1 MNLVYR
7 RFWPWNS
14 CFCVTSSLQFCTIV
28 PYLQSETQ
36 SPFEFVPPGLHPRVG
51 HTPAGQ
57 LWWWWRWWFGLEF
70 GESLR
75 VAELSQIKGGALAM
89 FWKLVLQM
97 VICTCQSLSLSS
109 CHIRGQVWCQGQFC
123 VWCSERDSEFICVGP
138 GSIQS
143 HLWYHIALLKPH
155 HVEMG
160 RKSNMQIESLH
171 HWPLKTSSSTKD
183 HKRMMD
189 LRVLVEPRV
198 AETSPWGW
206 KHHGILSALWL
217 SLQGTSGLRCLSTER
232 TFMRVRYGGCSSNLS
247 LNIHNSGIDVTVE
260 QRTEQTESTQPWF
273 SIRFSSMFP
282 LHITSAKVLAT
293 FLHKN

>member
-28 PYLQSETQ
+28 PYLQSETE
-36 SPFEFVPPGLHPRVG
+36 SPFEFAPAGLHPRVG

-75 VAELSQIKGGALAM
+75 VAM

-143 HLWYHIALLKPH
+143 HTIMISHCSLEASSRGNGTKVKHANWIAA
-155 HVEMG
+155 
-160 RKSNMQIESLH
+160 
-171 HWPLKTSSSTKD
+171 PLTSENEFIHERSQKNDGSSS
-183 HKRMMD
+183 
-189 LRVLVEPRV
+189 L
-198 AETSPWGW
+198 G
-206 KHHGILSALWL
+206 
-217 SLQGTSGLRCLSTER
+217 GTSRSGNIAVGLKAPWHFIS
-232 TFMRVRYGGCSSNLS
+232 FMAKSPGDFGLEMFEHRA
-247 LNIHNSGIDVTVE
+247 NIYAGTVWWLFIQLISE
-260 QRTEQTESTQPWF
+260 HP
-273 SIRFSSMFP
+273 
-282 LHITSAKVLAT
+282 
-293 FLHKN
+293 

>member
-1 MNLVYR
+1 MKLLFLCDQQLAILHNCALPTIWDSESFRVRSTRITPTSGTHAR
-7 RFWPWNS
+7 RSVVVVVAVVVWF
-14 CFCVTSSLQFCTIV
+14 
-28 PYLQSETQ
+28 
-36 SPFEFVPPGLHPRVG
+36 RV
-51 HTPAGQ
+51 
-57 LWWWWRWWFGLEF
+57 WR
-70 GESLR
+70 
-75 VAELSQIKGGALAM
+75 ITKGGWAFTNKRRCIGNVL
-89 FWKLVLQM
+89 KLVLQM